1 MFVTTPVVC
10 ADAALT
16 RPKPVVALRKA
27 QRELGQRRTRR
38 SVSASRMA
46 MVSAAAVDDD
56 SSFTSISRYA
66 LTPPTKAAMSEMK
79 KSASA
84 RRASAIEIANEM
96 TLPVIMIPKQLK
108 IEYETM
114 SAQPDS
120 SANAPH
126 SRRDE
131 RGGARIGGGGGGGR
145 SSAAITLSA
154 SSAA

>member
-1 MFVTTPVVC
+1 
-10 ADAALT
+10 
-16 RPKPVVALRKA
+16 
-27 QRELGQRRTRR
+27 
-38 SVSASRMA
+38 
-46 MVSAAAVDDD
+46 
-56 SSFTSISRYA
+56 
-66 LTPPTKAAMSEMK
+66 MK
-79 KSASA
+79 KVASA

-114 SAQPDS
+114 SAQPES

>member
-1 MFVTTPVVC
+1 
-10 ADAALT
+10 
-16 RPKPVVALRKA
+16 
-27 QRELGQRRTRR
+27 
-38 SVSASRMA
+38 
-46 MVSAAAVDDD
+46 
-56 SSFTSISRYA
+56 
-66 LTPPTKAAMSEMK
+66 
-79 KSASA
+79 
-84 RRASAIEIANEM
+84 M

-114 SAQPDS
+114 SAQPES

-154 SSAA
+154 SSACATCVCTSAAQRGEVARRQAI